1 MQEEQEEKEEKMWR
15 NISKKL
21 VLSFILKRK
30 KMKKRERK
38 LSYLKKDEKIFVHKE
53 KE

>member
-1 MQEEQEEKEEKMWR
+1 MQEEQEEEEEKMWR

-30 KMKKRERK
+30 KMKKG
-38 LSYLKKDEKIFVHKE
+38 KE
-53 KE
+53 KLVI